1 MSKDTSKPRKNVK
14 FAESLHNEQM
24 KFKPDALQPAA
35 GERKEDLDNVA
46 PRTPGVMDEQFPTAS
61 LTAYDPRDKEMA
73 ARLALQSGEE
83 PGYTPFG
90 KLIAR
95 DEDFEWL
102 QRKQAAAEVA
112 DFERWFAKE
121 FDLMDP
127 AQKARAKELYPEFY
141 AARKKLLKI
150 QTKNLQRLARIKLEG
165 ISSFKDLQT
174 VYLAESGRLNL
185 GPLQNLLNP
194 ERNRDAMD
202 AAIQQK
208 TFVRGLA
215 NPFLVFG
222 KEAYPASRAERDIR
236 SSNFEA
242 RRVPSGTMDLG
253 IGGQGFPPF
262 TSDQGDQ
269 GDEQWFD
276 ALRQGIAGLSI

>member
-1 MSKDTSKPRKNVK
+1 MSKNTTKASNNVR
-14 FAESLHNEQM
+14 FAESLHNEQL
-24 KFKPDALQPAA
+24 KFKPDQLQPAA
-35 GERKEDLDNVA
+35 GERTENLENVA
-46 PRTPGVMDEQFPTAS
+46 PRTKGVMDEQFPTAA
-61 LTAYDPRDKEMA
+61 LTEYDPRDKEMA
-73 ARLALQSGEE
+73 AKLALQEE
-83 PGYTPFG
+83 SPGYTPFG
-90 KLIAR
+90 KLIAK
-95 DEDFEWL
+95 DSDFEWL

-185 GPLQNLLNP
+185 GPLQNLLHP
-194 ERNRDAMD
+194 ESKTAMN
-202 AAIQQK
+202 AKIQQK

-215 NPFLVFG
+215 NPFQVFG
-222 KEAYPASRAERDIR
+222 KEAYPADVVTRSRRAQD
-236 SSNFEA
+236 FA
-242 RRVPSGTMDLG
+242 GRRENEDAIDAG
-253 IGGQGFPPF
+253 IAGVGFPPF
-262 TSDQGDQ
+262 RTQDADEGDK
-269 GDEQWFD
+269 DWYA
-276 ALRQGIAGLSI
+276 ALRSGIAGLGN